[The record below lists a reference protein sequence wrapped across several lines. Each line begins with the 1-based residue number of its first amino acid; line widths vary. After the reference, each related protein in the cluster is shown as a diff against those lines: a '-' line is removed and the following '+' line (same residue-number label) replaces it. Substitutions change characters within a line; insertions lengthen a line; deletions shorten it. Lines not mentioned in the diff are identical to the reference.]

1 MTAPAITKPK
11 PTAATIRQINAAHD
25 AVVNAARDALQNA
38 IRAGELLCAVKDAQ
52 DHGDWETWLTNN
64 CPNIS
69 SRTARLYMHLSKKE
83 NELTAAAEQNGNTVA
98 DLSVREAQKLLAQP
112 LTEEQKAARAVTRA
126 AKKAEADAA
135 AKKAKPA
142 GSADLTDL
150 LKGAVDADEIGKALK
165 DAGKSDE
172 VETELITRM
181 SPAKVC
187 DALTKAWSEDQIK
200 DLRQRL
206 GAFLG
211 NALSSTPQDTTA
223 PAPDA
228 SARRSS
234 PPHAEFGRRV

>member
-1 MTAPAITKPK
+1 MTTAITKPK

-69 SRTARLYMHLSKKE
+69 SRTARLYMHPSKKE

-98 DLSVREAQKLLAQP
+98 DLSVREAQKLLAKPQ
-112 LTEEQKAARAVTRA
+112 TEEQKAARAA
-126 AKKAEADAA
+126 AA
-135 AKKAKPA
+135 AKKKAEEAKKKAATNKPA

-181 SPAKVC
+181 SPEKVC
-187 DALTKAWSEDQIK
+187 DALTKAWSVDQIK
-200 DLRQRL
+200 DLREHL

-211 NALSSTPQDTTA
+211 RTLKDTSG
-223 PAPDA
+223 A

-234 PPHAEFGRRV
+234 VPMPDMTT